1 MKHMIYKKS
10 IGFVLLTAVLISVF
24 TLGASAIGFREG
36 MSPSNENNPADA
48 GAADSTAAADD
59 NEPLS
64 TETGENGI
72 IGGADN
78 DTAPGGTTGDFDS
91 TDSDTAARDTTNDTT
106 RDTTRD
112 TTDDSG
118 SEGPMESAIDSA
130 ADGAADMVDQA
141 TDGTNIW
148 GIVIA
153 IVVIVAVGVLIFAF
167 MPRKK

>member
-1 MKHMIYKKS
+1 MAYWMTHLR
-10 IGFVLLTAVLISVF
+10 VAERCLPLLPQGLS
-24 TLGASAIGFREG
+24 L
-36 MSPSNENNPADA
+36 PHYYA
-48 GAADSTAAADD
+48 GALAPDCGI
-59 NEPLS
+59 

-112 TTDDSG
+112 TTGDTG
-118 SEGPMESAIDSA
+118 SDGPMESAIDSA